1 MKKFLKL
8 FAFLFAVA
16 AVLNSC
22 SDDDDNELTPGELTK
37 GAYILNYGGYSQN
50 TSSITK
56 YDYENDDLAAFYYQQ
71 QNGGSKIGSAPQWI
85 YEYDDLLYLMNNNP
99 DRVIVTDLL
108 FVAQDTITT
117 DVAKPRNCVGYGD
130 YLYIS
135 CWGANPDYDGG
146 MPDAYILKYN
156 VVTKSVEKKIV
167 LAGGP
172 EGLAIANGKLYAAL
186 NYKKAVAV
194 MDLSTEAF
202 TYIDTETVSSYFLK
216 DKSGNLY
223 VTQVATWSDPSPV
236 SGLAYIDTQTDEM
249 TFYSLA
255 DVSTSYASIFA
266 FSKDYSKIYVIASA
280 YDANWDVVGGV
291 RIFDVSAKTFE
302 DAPLVSD
309 ITGINGVSVNP
320 VDGKIY
326 VFISNGV
333 STNGDMLIF
342 SSDETEEATKKVGAS
357 PAMAVFLD

>member
-8 FAFLFAVA
+8 LPFLFAA
-16 AVLNSC
+16 AILSSC
-22 SDDDDNELTPGELTK
+22 SDDDDDDLYPSELTR

-56 YDYENDDLAAFYYQQ
+56 YDYEYDVLAPFYYQQ
-71 QNGGSKIGSAPQWI
+71 QNGGRKIGSAPQWI
-85 YEYDDLLYLMNNNP
+85 YEYNDLLYLVNNNP
-99 DRVIVTDLL
+99 DRVIVTDPL

-117 DVAKPRNCVGYGD
+117 DVANPRNCVSYGN

-135 CWGANPDYDGG
+135 CWGASPDYEGG

-156 VVTKSVEKKIV
+156 VVTKSVEKKIP
-167 LAGGP
+167 LAGGA
-172 EGLAIANGKLYAAL
+172 EGLAVANGKLYAAL
-186 NYKKAVAV
+186 NYKQAIAV
-194 MDLSTEAF
+194 MNLNTEAF
-202 TYIDTETVSSYFLK
+202 TYIETAAVSSYFQK
-216 DKSGNLY
+216 DKSENLY
-223 VTQVATWSDPSPV
+223 VTLVSTYSDPS
-236 SGLAYIDTQTDEM
+236 SATGLGYINTQTDEM
-249 TFYSLA
+249 TLYPLA

-291 RIFDVSAKTFE
+291 RVFDVSAKSFE
-302 DAPLVSD
+302 DDPLVSD

-326 VFISNGV
+326 VLVSKGV
-333 STNGDMLIF
+333 ATNGDMLIF

-357 PAMAVFLD
+357 PAMALFLD

>member
-1 MKKFLKL
+1 MEKFLKL
-8 FAFLFAVA
+8 LAFLFAVA

-22 SDDDDNELTPGELTK
+22 SDDDDNELTPGELAK

-56 YDYENDDLAAFYYQQ
+56 YDYENDDLTAFYYQQ

-135 CWGANPDYDGG
+135 CLGADPDWGEMADT
-146 MPDAYILKYN
+146 YILKYN

-167 LAGGP
+167 VAGGP

-216 DKSGNLY
+216 DKNGNLY

-236 SGLAYIDTQTDEM
+236 SGLGYIDTQTDEM
-249 TFYSLA
+249 TFYPLA

-266 FSKDYSKIYVIASA
+266 FSKDFSKIYLVAG
-280 YDANWDVVGGV
+280 ANNDNWELVGGV
-291 RIFDVSAKTFE
+291 RVFDVSSRTFE
-302 DAPLVSD
+302 AEALVSN

-320 VDGKIY
+320 IDGKIY
-326 VFISNGV
+326 VFVSNGV

-357 PAMAVFLD
+357 PAMALFLD